1 MRTQANDK
9 GGYHTLFES
18 HRRIPTAVN
27 PTQGWGRPLGRTKTT
42 IPTGCRCVR
51 AVMAEDW
58 EKISATRWENMGQPC
73 SPDGC
78 AAPASPARS
87 KLPPSNRE
95 KPRGDDADNA
105 AESWFSCLFF
115 PVILDFA
122 RSLSISTRS
131 RPRWRAWACGRG
143 GRKRRWRCT
152 DLGFWDLGF
161 TVWRRRDGG
170 VVGMKVFAPVGAN
183 FSPCAG
189 RLT

>member
-1 MRTQANDK
+1 
-9 GGYHTLFES
+9 
-18 HRRIPTAVN
+18 
-27 PTQGWGRPLGRTKTT
+27 
-42 IPTGCRCVR
+42 
-51 AVMAEDW
+51 MAEDW

-122 RSLSISTRS
+122 RSLSISTRRQAS
-131 RPRWRAWACGRG
+131 VESLSVWEGRQEEEVAVHG
-143 GRKRRWRCT
+143 FGI
-152 DLGFWDLGF
+152 LGFRVHCVSGGGEML
-161 TVWRRRDGG
+161 VWWE
-170 VVGMKVFAPVGAN
+170 
-183 FSPCAG
+183 
-189 RLT
+189 